1 MNDVNNNL
9 QKEVDKLTESN
20 QKMTEFVNDEVNKI
34 IDKSFD
40 DQIRLGKI
48 IENKF
53 KQEKQKNRLFDTDGD
68 SHCHSGGQSKI

>member
-40 DQIRLGKI
+40 D
-48 IENKF
+48 
-53 KQEKQKNRLFDTDGD
+53 
-68 SHCHSGGQSKI
+68 

>member
-20 QKMTEFVNDEVNKI
+20 QKITDFVNDEVNKI

-40 DQIRLGKI
+40 D
-48 IENKF
+48 
-53 KQEKQKNRLFDTDGD
+53 
-68 SHCHSGGQSKI
+68 